1 MLEPPQRRKPATELE
16 AKISAGDAS
25 AVGEL
30 VDLLDAPLHRH
41 LVSEFPGV
49 LCEADREE
57 LIASFIADLFESP
70 TTYRVTL
77 ASIEHYAKV
86 CVKRKAID
94 LLRRRETQRQYELGV
109 GASGMLQLASTGSDT
124 DLDLATIVARA
135 KVAVETFDPKY
146 KAALFAMWRFGS
158 EGYKQALI
166 DQFGITG
173 DTAAQW
179 LTRARRLLEEAL
191 GSAIR
196 LDQ

>member
-1 MLEPPQRRKPATELE
+1 MTEIE
-16 AKISAGDAS
+16 VKISAGDAA

-30 VDLLDAPLHRH
+30 VDLLDAPLHGH
-41 LVSEFPGV
+41 LVTEFPGV

-70 TTYRVTL
+70 TTYNVTL
-77 ASIEHYAKV
+77 ASIEHYAKI

-94 LLRRRETQRQYELGV
+94 LLRRRDTQRQYELGV
-109 GASGMLQLASTGSDT
+109 GASGVLQLAAMGPDS
-124 DLDLATIVARA
+124 DLDLATVMARA

-146 KAALFAMWRFGS
+146 KAALFALWQFGS

-166 DQFGITG
+166 DQFDITG

-179 LTRARRLLEEAL
+179 LTRARRLLEKAL

-196 LDQ
+196 LDP